1 MFRVVLYHSFV
12 TARPRALA
20 PESPSHASSPFA
32 ALVAARACARINR
45 SISSSLSSCAS
56 SHVENF

>member
-20 PESPSHASSPFA
+20 FESSSHASSPFA

>member
-12 TARPRALA
+12 TALPRALA
-20 PESPSHASSPFA
+20 FESLSFASSPFA
-32 ALVAARACARINR
+32 ARVAARACARINR

>member
-32 ALVAARACARINR
+32 ALVAARACARIN
-45 SISSSLSSCAS
+45 
-56 SHVENF
+56 